1 MMRILSLQGKL
12 RKILVKDYISS
23 FLIHYN
29 ISFDPSKY
37 QVQFFFFFFFFFFY
51 PDRLDLPVYIRVID
65 KGLFWI

>member
-1 MMRILSLQGKL
+1 MYMMRILSLQGKL

-37 QVQFFFFFFFFFFY
+37 QVQFFFF
-51 PDRLDLPVYIRVID
+51 
-65 KGLFWI
+65 

>member
-1 MMRILSLQGKL
+1 MYMMRILSLQGKI
-12 RKILVKDYISS
+12 RKILLKDYISS

-37 QVQFFFFFFFFFFY
+37 QFQVFFFFFY
-51 PDRLDLPVYIRVID
+51 PDRLDLPVYIRVMD

>member
-1 MMRILSLQGKL
+1 MYMMRILSLQGKI
-12 RKILVKDYISS
+12 RKILLKDYISS

-37 QVQFFFFFFFFFFY
+37 QVQVFFFFY
-51 PDRLDLPVYIRVID
+51 PDRLDLPVYIRVMD